1 METPKF
7 KGVEIELA
15 GEKYI
20 MPPLPIK
27 AFSKGDASAKL
38 KLINDDVKK
47 MQSGELDFS
56 QEAVSGLV
64 SLVTVALQRNYPGL
78 DESAV
83 EDGVEDIMVLFKY
96 IQPLI
101 SQSDDVKKKMD
112 EVRKNVTTRA
122 FVEAKEKK

>member
-64 SLVTVALQRNYPGL
+64 SLITVALQRNYPGL

-83 EDGVEDIMVLFKY
+83 EDGVEDIMALFKY

-112 EVRKNVTTRA
+112 EVRKNAATRA

>member
-83 EDGVEDIMVLFKY
+83 EDGVEDIMALFKY

>member
-64 SLVTVALQRNYPGL
+64 SLVTVALQRNYPGI

-83 EDGVEDIMVLFKY
+83 EDGVEDIMALFKY

>member
-64 SLVTVALQRNYPGL
+64 SLVTVALQRNYPGI

-83 EDGVEDIMVLFKY
+83 EDGVEDIMALFKY

-112 EVRKNVTTRA
+112 EVRKNAATRA

>member
-83 EDGVEDIMVLFKY
+83 EDGVEDIMALFKY

-112 EVRKNVTTRA
+112 EVRKNAATRA